1 MGAGEQKLS
10 SMEKQNMIRAFK
22 MFDVSGDGKIQ
33 PEEFKSALVAQGI
46 DVQSEIYDLAFYL
59 IDADENGYID
69 SKEFNRFFMD
79 FALAGSDADFYDIIG
94 CAADLNGDSVIS
106 LRELK
111 RFYDFKHVQM
121 SAEDQAKF
129 GKEMSKAKFV
139 EYVRNRFEI
148 Q

>member
-22 MFDVSGDGKIQ
+22 MFDASGDGKIQ
-33 PEEFKSALVAQGI
+33 PEEFKEALTAQGI
-46 DVQSEIYDLAFYL
+46 EVQSEIYDLAFYL
-59 IDADENGYID
+59 IDSDGNGYID

-94 CAADLNGDSVIS
+94 CAADLNGDGVIS
-106 LRELK
+106 LNELK
-111 RFYDFKHVQM
+111 RCYDFKHTQM

-129 GKEMSKAKFV
+129 GKEVSKAKFV
-139 EYVRNRFEI
+139 EYVRNHFEI